1 MKRLLALFTISVLS
15 LLAAGSASAQAIV
28 LKDGSKVFANE
39 FSITP
44 EGKITR
50 TIKIGEAT
58 ATSEIM
64 RANIESLE
72 WPYPA
77 ELTDSSDLLA
87 KGKVEEAIA
96 VLAKGKAFF
105 EHFKEVEGN
114 WYVDIFFAYIEALN
128 SGGKFD
134 DVIKLMPSA
143 RLLKLTDAQKMRLRI
158 IQLDIDRQTTS
169 DYITI
174 VSEAESILKETDD
187 SAIGA
192 SIWNIIA
199 DVHVKKKE
207 WEKALLAYLRIPV
220 FYGSQVQRVPEAELQ
235 AATMLVKMKR
245 YEDAT
250 SFFSRLI
257 ESYPGSQIA
266 ERATKEKAS
275 IAGMKNEDQ
284 EPAKKEGDAKEG
296 EKPAEGAKPA
306 AEQAPADA
314 AKPAEAPAPAAD
326 AAKSSTEA
334 KK

>member
-1 MKRLLALFTISVLS
+1 MKRFFALLVFSVLS
-15 LLAAGSASAQAIV
+15 LCAAGSASAQAIV
-28 LKDGSKVFANE
+28 LKDGSKIFSNE
-39 FSITP
+39 FTINP
-44 EGKITR
+44 EGKIVR
-50 TIKIGEAT
+50 TIRIGEQT
-58 ATSEIM
+58 ATSEVM
-64 RANIESLE
+64 RANIDSLE

-105 EHFKEVEGN
+105 EQLKDIEGN

-143 RLLKLTDAQKMRLRI
+143 RTLKLTDAQKMRLRI

-169 DYITI
+169 DYVTI
-174 VSEAESILKETDD
+174 MVEAESILKETDD

-220 FYGSQVQRVPEAELQ
+220 FFGSQVQRVPEAELQ
-235 AATMLVKMKR
+235 AAVMLTKMR
-245 YEDAT
+245 RFEDAT
-250 SFFSRLI
+250 AFFNRLA

-266 ERATKEKAS
+266 ERANKEKAS

-284 EPAKKEGDAKEG
+284 KDEKKGDAKAEG

-306 AEQAPADA
+306 
-314 AKPAEAPAPAAD
+314 EAPAAE
-326 AAKSSTEA
+326 AKSSEEP